1 MLAPTVGGCPA
12 GTAAADPAAGAGYGT
27 RMTARPRIVTV
38 RDPDGRSAFALLTR
52 QRLPIPPEQMFPF
65 FADAHNLERIT
76 PPFLRFRVLTPPPI
90 AMVEGTL
97 IEYRLRLHG
106 LPIRW
111 LTRIAVWE
119 PPHRFVDEQ
128 LQGPY
133 RLWRHEHTFEPDGA
147 GGTLARDHVEYQIR
161 GGEALGSVANRLLV
175 ARDLERIF
183 SYRACTLSLVWRDR
197 PAR

>member
-1 MLAPTVGGCPA
+1 MKVHVLEREQLLPQPPGTV
-12 GTAAADPAAGAGYGT
+12 
-27 RMTARPRIVTV
+27 
-38 RDPDGRSAFALLTR
+38 
-52 QRLPIPPEQMFPF
+52 FPF

-76 PPFLRFRVLTPPPI
+76 PPFLRFRVLTPRPI
-90 AMVEGTL
+90 AMAEGTL
-97 IEYRLRLHG
+97 IEYHLRLHG

-128 LQGPY
+128 LRGPY
-133 RLWRHEHTFEPDGA
+133 RLWRHEHTFEPDGS

-161 GGEALGSVANRLLV
+161 GGEALGAVANRLLV

-183 SYRACTLSLVWRDR
+183 SYRAAELDKSFRGV
-197 PAR
+197 